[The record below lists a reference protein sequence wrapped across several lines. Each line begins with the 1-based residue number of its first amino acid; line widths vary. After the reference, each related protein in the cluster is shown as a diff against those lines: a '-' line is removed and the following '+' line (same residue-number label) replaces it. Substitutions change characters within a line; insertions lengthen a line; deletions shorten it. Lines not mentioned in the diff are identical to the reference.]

1 MEEFRVARSGEQTFT
16 LVLGYDHL
24 KQVARDWTT
33 FTSATPFRVPI
44 PEESALRPV
53 QQYPI
58 ETDPPEH
65 GRYRRLIEH
74 RFSRSAADTHRP
86 GVSALVD
93 ELLAGRARRRAR
105 STWSTGSRSRSWPT
119 RSQ

>member
-1 MEEFRVARSGEQTFT
+1 MEEFRPAQAGDQTFT

-53 QQYPI
+53 RQYPI
-58 ETDPPEH
+58 ETDPP
-65 GRYRRLIEH
+65 
-74 RFSRSAADTHRP
+74 
-86 GVSALVD
+86 
-93 ELLAGRARRRAR
+93 
-105 STWSTGSRSRSWPT
+105 
-119 RSQ
+119 